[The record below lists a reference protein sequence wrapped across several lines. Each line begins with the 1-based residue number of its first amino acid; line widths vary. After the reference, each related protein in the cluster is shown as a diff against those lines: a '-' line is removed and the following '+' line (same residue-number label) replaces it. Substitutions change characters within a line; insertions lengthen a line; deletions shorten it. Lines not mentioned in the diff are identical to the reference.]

1 MKSVIS
7 FLLFILLVSCSS
19 KENDKGAQFYAGVA
33 QSVITPPS
41 GTYMVEPRGKLS
53 SGTHDDLFVKALA
66 LSDGKNR
73 FVIASF
79 DLLGFDEL
87 LVKTIREEVFKSVG
101 IKADQLM
108 LSCSHAH
115 NTPVTLDAMHS
126 LPEEGKSE
134 RNKEWENQMISTAA
148 STVKSAVN
156 NLKKVT
162 ISQGNAPV
170 QIGFNRR
177 LNRSIYAGMAANPN
191 GPVLK
196 ETDAVFIR
204 DDESEIAVLF
214 SCAAHPV
221 SVHSTS
227 TEFTADFPGYAA
239 RYIQAK
245 YPRSIPVFLQGC
257 LGNVNSTLRGGYEAA
272 ELDGNKLGEAVLKS
286 AESSKAINPS
296 PIIYGMRDFYLPFM
310 DIDTETADLVNKRI
324 EESIKTVKETNPDFK
339 PGMSDI
345 DMINWGKKIK
355 YYAENKETHPGLPF
369 QAQALVLGKSL
380 AIIAFPN
387 EPFVDY
393 ALYIKE
399 HSPFEQTIVL
409 GVTNG
414 DCGYIP
420 SAEAFYLGGYEPGT
434 SVQVCGL
441 PYLTPACDKIVK
453 TKSLELLNELWKK
466 YSENK
471 AL

>member
-1 MKSVIS
+1 MKTLIYIT
-7 FLLFILLVSCSS
+7 LLILLASCSS
-19 KENDKGAQFYAGVA
+19 KDVVKNPQFYAGIA
-33 QSVITPPS
+33 ESVITPPA

-53 SGTHDDLFVKALA
+53 TGTHDDLFVKALA
-66 LSDGKNR
+66 LSDGNNK

-87 LVKTIREEVFKSVG
+87 LVKTIREAVLESAG
-101 IKADQLM
+101 IKAEQLM
-108 LSCSHAH
+108 LSCSHTH
-115 NTPVTLDAMHS
+115 NSPITLDAMHS

-134 RNKEWENQMISTAA
+134 RDKQWEGQMISITA

-156 NLKKVT
+156 NLRKVS
-162 ISQGNAPV
+162 ISCGKAPV
-170 QIGFNRR
+170 QVGFNRR
-177 LNRSIYAGMAANPN
+177 MNRSIYAGMAPNPN

-196 ETDAVFIR
+196 ETDAVFIK

-214 SCAAHPV
+214 SYAAHPV

-239 RYIQAK
+239 RYIQSK
-245 YPRSIPVFLQGC
+245 YPRSIAVFLQGC

-272 ELDGNKLGEAVLKS
+272 ESDGNKLGVAVIKS
-286 AESSKAINPS
+286 AESLKTINPS
-296 PIIYGMRDFYLPFM
+296 PILYGQRNFYLPFM
-310 DIDTETADLVNKRI
+310 DIDSETADLVNKRL
-324 EESIKTVKETNPDFK
+324 EESLKTMKEDNPDFK
-339 PGMSDI
+339 PGMSET
-345 DMINWGKKIK
+345 DMINWGKRIK
-355 YYAENKETHPGLPF
+355 YFSENKETHPGFPF
-369 QAQALVLGKSL
+369 QAQAFAMGKSL
-380 AIIAFPN
+380 AIIAFQD

-399 HSPFEQTIVL
+399 HSPFEQTIVM
-409 GVTNG
+409 GCTNG
-414 DCGYIP
+414 DKGYVP

-453 TKSLELLNELWKK
+453 TKSMELLNELWKK
-466 YSENK
+466 CQD
-471 AL
+471 